1 MSVKIFVSAGEP
13 SGDLLAG
20 ELLEE
25 LKPLMPDAEFF
36 GICGE
41 RMRRAGCEEL
51 FGIEE
56 LSVMGFVEVL
66 KHLSYIKRLEF
77 SLLEEIDRRK
87 PDFAILVDYPGFH
100 LRLGDSLK
108 LRGTFVF
115 QYVAPQLWAWGEKR
129 TKKLKRSTDEV
140 LGIMPFEA
148 DFFRQRDVNYTY
160 VGTPQVDRA
169 AAADG
174 DRVRFGLEPNQKVI
188 GFFPG
193 SRRSEIQRLLP
204 RMLAAREELRRL
216 DPRLR
221 FVVSAAPNLPLTLF
235 AEQLGAALPL
245 PIADTDGLKVFVLG
259 DTTLVQG
266 QSILLMKA
274 CDSALVTSGTAT
286 LECALVGT
294 PMAVAYVM
302 QSLSFQ
308 IAKRFVKLPHIS
320 LVNLVADYGLV
331 KEFVQNFS
339 GAAVAQ
345 ELLTLI
351 QDPEYRASKKIE
363 LEALNGKLKGNLA
376 HQAAET
382 IASCFRDGLP
392 RLRHLAAPKNS
403 PLKTAT
409 NK

>member
-1 MSVKIFVSAGEP
+1 MTLNVFVSAGEP

-20 ELLEE
+20 ELLEH
-25 LKPLMPDAEFF
+25 LKRILPEAKFF

-66 KHLSYIKRLEF
+66 KQLSYIKRLEF
-77 SLLEEIDRRK
+77 SLLEEIERRK
-87 PDFAILVDYPGFH
+87 PDIAILVDYPGFH
-100 LRLGDSLK
+100 LRLGDALK
-108 LRGTFVF
+108 LRGAFVF

-129 TKKLKRSTDEV
+129 TKTLKDSTDEV

-148 DFFRQRDVNYTY
+148 DFFRRRAVNYTY

-169 AAADG
+169 AAASD
-174 DRVRFGLEPNQKVI
+174 DRLRFGLDASQKIV

-204 RMLAAREELRRL
+204 RMLAAREALRRL
-216 DPRLR
+216 DPSLH
-221 FVVSAAPNLPLTLF
+221 FVLSAAPSLSLALF
-235 AEQLGAALPL
+235 AQELGITLP
-245 PIADTDGLKVFVLG
+245 PPTIDGEGVKVFALG

-266 QSILLMKA
+266 QSIHLMKCSDA
-274 CDSALVTSGTAT
+274 ALVTSGTAT

-294 PMAVAYVM
+294 PMAVGYVM
-302 QSLSFQ
+302 QNLSYQ
-308 IAKRFVKLPHIS
+308 IAKHFVKLPHIS

-339 GAAVAQ
+339 GEDLAA
-345 ELLTLI
+345 ELLKLI
-351 QDPEYRASKKIE
+351 RDPAYRSTKRQE
-363 LEALNGKLKGNLA
+363 LEALNQKLTGNLA
-376 HQAAET
+376 QKAAET
-382 IASCFRDGLP
+382 IASCYRDGLP
-392 RLRHLAAPKNS
+392 ASRHLQGLNNPA
-403 PLKTAT
+403 LERAT
-409 NK
+409 SK